1 MMIEASLHLRSF
13 TKEDRNPQLYS
24 AHSSPM
30 NGSWREY
37 YLISFFSD
45 YSLASLSIS
54 FKHLRAIGFN
64 SKRNT
69 TIAS

>member
-45 YSLASLSIS
+45 YSLASLSTYY
-54 FKHLRAIGFN
+54 LA
-64 SKRNT
+64 
-69 TIAS
+69 

>member
-45 YSLASLSIS
+45 YSLASLSTYNFSPALYI
-54 FKHLRAIGFN
+54 L
-64 SKRNT
+64 
-69 TIAS
+69 

>member
-13 TKEDRNPQLYS
+13 TKEYRNPQLYS

-30 NGSWREY
+30 NGIWREY

-45 YSLASLSIS
+45 YSLASLSTYNLPPALYI
-54 FKHLRAIGFN
+54 L
-64 SKRNT
+64 
-69 TIAS
+69 

>member
-54 FKHLRAIGFN
+54 LFLTKNRIDIFRKGV
-64 SKRNT
+64 
-69 TIAS
+69 I